1 MYIYF
6 FVRLSMYSFGCK
18 YIKNIIQRQA
28 DEYQSGVSVAKKP
41 HTHGLQSCHCS
52 VAFQLRPGMG

>member
-6 FVRLSMYSFGCK
+6 FREVEYVFVCK
-18 YIKNIIQRQA
+18 YIKNIIQSQA

>member
-1 MYIYF
+1 
-6 FVRLSMYSFGCK
+6 MYSFGCK
-18 YIKNIIQRQA
+18 YIKNIIQSQA

-41 HTHGLQSCHCS
+41 HMHWLQSCHSS